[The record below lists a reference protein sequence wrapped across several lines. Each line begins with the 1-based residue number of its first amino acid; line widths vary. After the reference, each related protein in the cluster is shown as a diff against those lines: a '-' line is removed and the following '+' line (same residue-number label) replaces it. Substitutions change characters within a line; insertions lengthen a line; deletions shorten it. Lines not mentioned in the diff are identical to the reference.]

1 MLKSIWRSTGF
12 NIHTKIRIFNSNVLS
27 VLLYGSE
34 CLKTSVASE
43 RKLEVFQ
50 TKCLRRLSSRYTG
63 QTSSRTKSC
72 SIELGSLG
80 YRRPSKKDAGA
91 GLVMSSAF
99 PKLTAQSCSSL
110 DTPGKMKQRPA
121 KGNQET
127 NCPQKPNDQ
136 SNHGDS
142 ASSRC
147 WQSQTKVPWS
157 HRKHQKAQ
165 RGLR

>member
-1 MLKSIWRSTGF
+1 MLKSTWRSTGF

-50 TKCLRRLSSRYTG
+50 TKYLRRISSRYTG

-72 SIELGSLG
+72 SIGLGYLG

-99 PKLTAQSCSSL
+99 LTTHCPGWLFVANPWENGTETWRQTVLKDLKIRGLTMETAPRVSTDRARWRSLGVALSCS
-110 DTPGKMKQRPA
+110 R
-121 KGNQET
+121 
-127 NCPQKPNDQ
+127 
-136 SNHGDS
+136 
-142 ASSRC
+142 R
-147 WQSQTKVPWS
+147 
-157 HRKHQKAQ
+157 
-165 RGLR
+165 